1 MKRVLV
7 LCLSLVMLL
16 TLLPVSV
23 SAGGGGAGLYHEFDF
38 DTVSEYLQWTV
49 IDANGDGYSF
59 DRCRDDGCDVRSGQY
74 LGGDG
79 PLFTSSDDYLI
90 SPPVYLREGQE
101 YTLYYRVGG
110 ERGNY
115 AYSPN
120 YEVYVYTG
128 GEELSA
134 ANLYTELGQRAR
146 LHWFSGNGW
155 DDYTQMDLTAYA
167 GQSVRIVFRVNSL
180 YTACLW
186 LDDVCIYWQ
195 EPDELLSKVTATNV
209 PMPAVGVNVKD
220 LHESDIRFPSFANYS
235 LVPGSMTWYKTVNEQ
250 MIPMT
255 DEVFTADGE
264 YDMRFRVRP
273 KSGITATD
281 TGVASVN
288 GEFAWFRP
296 QEDGTVLVDYIP
308 NHRYGEA
315 KEVRDVHIRL
325 DEPQPGAW
333 PDTVAER
340 WMPDGSQ
347 DFHWRITDIDWSPLE
362 IPFQQDGTYTV
373 KLTLAPE
380 PGYDFADFVHVTL
393 NGEPMRLEP
402 GDYGPTISK
411 TYTFIE
417 PSEVLV
423 TFNANGHGTPPAP
436 LAVPYGGCIWDV
448 IDDYSEVDLP
458 DIDGMSLYNWSDSPD
473 AGKSDYFSFSTELY
487 EDTTLYAIWLD
498 TVDELELW
506 LDPPAPGDSVSEM
519 LLRAD
524 RYDDVSVSY
533 FCWFTDENHT
543 NRAASFEPGET
554 YYGVAL
560 LVLGDYGWFGNDP
573 KLHLHGANQ
582 EQFEAGG
589 DTAWVTFN
597 VTMPQRFTTVD
608 SFQIWVDTPVT
619 GAGMDMTPAIY
630 CLTPGLSVVPEG
642 DWWDSRAAVG
652 DYDHIWGGGFRP
664 GMTLY
669 TIVDVSSEEYALAA
683 VDSLSVETFGASFC
697 GFDGYTVNNGV
708 RAILSVKV
716 TDAYCFTV
724 WAEGPGRFYFSGE
737 LGLTGLCDFAYV
749 RPGDY
754 TLTAYPEEN
763 CTFVGWYD
771 GDKLLTK
778 NRTYAFT
785 LKDHVE
791 HWRAVFTETEVT
803 RIDVSVPIPEIGDEF
818 GYYYDTAG
826 AVVTNGA
833 PVTLQKNAWYTS
845 WGVSGSPLPFFKGWS
860 YFVELDFVAKPGA
873 YLSENTQVYI
883 NGEPAATWR
892 QANSMVWFAASRNY
906 AMNPFVDV
914 IEGKYYFDA
923 VMWAISREPPVTSG
937 KDETHFAPKETC
949 TRGQVVTFLW
959 NAMGQPEP
967 SITDCPFVDV
977 KPGKYYYDAMLWA
990 LETGVTSGKDD
1001 THFAPNETCT
1011 RAQVVTFLW
1020 NAMGKPDP
1028 KSEDCPFVDVKPGK
1042 FYYRAM
1048 LWAYHAGVT
1057 SGKDETHF
1065 APNETCTRGQVVTF
1079 LYNAMSK

>member
-1 MKRVLV
+1 M
-7 LCLSLVMLL
+7 
-16 TLLPVSV
+16 T
-23 SAGGGGAGLYHEFDF
+23 GLYHEFDF

-59 DRCRDDGCDVRSGQY
+59 DRCRDDDCDVRSGRY
-74 LGGDG
+74 IGGDG

-90 SPPVYLREGQE
+90 SPPVFLREGQE
-101 YTLYYRVGG
+101 YTLFYRVGG
-110 ERGNY
+110 ER
-115 AYSPN
+115 SSLIHFPS

-128 GEELSA
+128 SEELTA
-134 ANLYTELGQRAR
+134 AKLYTELGQRAR
-146 LHWFSGNGW
+146 LDWILNNWNDYSGWN
-155 DDYTQMDLTAYA
+155 DDYENMDLTAYA
-167 GQSVRIVFRVNSL
+167 GQSVRIVFRMNSL
-180 YTACLW
+180 NTACLW
-186 LDDVCIYWQ
+186 LDDVRIYWQ

-273 KSGITATD
+273 KSGVTATD

-402 GDYGPTISK
+402 G
-411 TYTFIE
+411 
-417 PSEVLV
+417 
-423 TFNANGHGTPPAP
+423 
-436 LAVPYGGCIWDV
+436 
-448 IDDYSEVDLP
+448 
-458 DIDGMSLYNWSDSPD
+458 
-473 AGKSDYFSFSTELY
+473 
-487 EDTTLYAIWLD
+487 
-498 TVDELELW
+498 
-506 LDPPAPGDSVSEM
+506 
-519 LLRAD
+519 
-524 RYDDVSVSY
+524 
-533 FCWFTDENHT
+533 
-543 NRAASFEPGET
+543 ET

-560 LVLGDYGWFGNDP
+560 LVLGEYGWFGNDP

-833 PVTLQKNAWYTS
+833 PVTLQKDAWYTS

-860 YFVELDFVAKPGA
+860 YFAELDFIAKPGA

-892 QANSMVWFAASRNY
+892 QANSMVWFAASRN
-906 AMNPFVDV
+906 
-914 IEGKYYFDA
+914 
-923 VMWAISREPPVTSG
+923 
-937 KDETHFAPKETC
+937 
-949 TRGQVVTFLW
+949 
-959 NAMGQPEP
+959 
-967 SITDCPFVDV
+967 
-977 KPGKYYYDAMLWA
+977 
-990 LETGVTSGKDD
+990 
-1001 THFAPNETCT
+1001 
-1011 RAQVVTFLW
+1011 
-1020 NAMGKPDP
+1020 
-1028 KSEDCPFVDVKPGK
+1028 
-1042 FYYRAM
+1042 
-1048 LWAYHAGVT
+1048 
-1057 SGKDETHF
+1057 
-1065 APNETCTRGQVVTF
+1065 
-1079 LYNAMSK
+1079 